1 MLRPALHIKHA
12 TLCYE
17 QQLVLADIS
26 LTIPNGTWVALLGAS
41 GVGKSSLLRLI
52 AGIRQP
58 AKIATYQL
66 HSDTHSNV
74 RQAIAYMGQT
84 DLLLPW
90 LSALDNVLLG
100 YRLRGRTKGNIE
112 RAKELLKRVGL
123 ADKSHHFPQQLSGGM
138 RQRVALA
145 RTLIEEKSII
155 LMDEPFSA
163 LDAVTRHQ
171 MQELAVNLLRNKTVI
186 FVTHDPTEALRLAHD
201 IYLLHG
207 TPAQLKHMASL
218 PNNTPRPLTDPV
230 LVAKQQHLYNEL
242 VTMLEERT

>member
-1 MLRPALHIKHA
+1 MLKPALHIQHA
-12 TLCYE
+12 TLRYE

-26 LTIPNGTWVALLGAS
+26 LSIPEGTWVALLGAS

-58 AKIATYQL
+58 AETASYQL
-66 HSDTHSNV
+66 HSDRYSNV

-100 YRLRGRTKGNIE
+100 YRLRGDTKDRVK
-112 RAKELLKRVGL
+112 RAHELLGYVGL
-123 ADKSHHFPQQLSGGM
+123 ADKSHYFPQQLSGGM

-145 RTLIEEKSII
+145 RTLIEEKPII

-163 LDAVTRHQ
+163 LDAITRHQ
-171 MQELAVNLLRNKTVI
+171 MQELAVNLLREKTVI

-207 TPAQLKHMASL
+207 TPAKLKHMTSL
-218 PNNTPRPLTDPV
+218 PDNTPRPLTDP
-230 LVAKQQHLYNEL
+230 LLITEQQRLYGEL
-242 VTMLEERT
+242 VMTLGQKG